1 MTINTGKKT
10 GFTTG
15 SCAAAAAKAA
25 AIMLFEKTK
34 IDSAAIVTPAGVVFD
49 TVVEEVCM
57 EGDRGCATAVSCA
70 VRKHSGDDPDVT
82 DNMLIYAKVSL
93 RDEDKGRVII
103 EGGKGIGRVT
113 RPGLDRQVGEAAINT
128 VPRQMIEREVRAVMD
143 EYDYS
148 GSVDVVIFA
157 PEGEEIAEKTFNSGL
172 GIEGGISIIGTT
184 GLVEPMSTRALIDTI
199 AVQIRQKMA
208 LGEKIL
214 VVSPGNYGFHF
225 MRDTY
230 GFDLDRAVK
239 CSNYIGEAI
248 DLAKDAGFSE
258 MLLVG
263 HGGKLVKTAGGI
275 MNTHSQVADCR
286 MEIMASSVIH
296 ASDRVETAKKILD
309 CVSVDDAY
317 ELMIKAG
324 IERQCFSYIMDR
336 IEYHLKKRAG
346 NMRIECI
353 VFSNSYGLMG
363 KTSGADIMMRQVF
376 TGSEN

>member
-1 MTINTGKKT
+1 
-10 GFTTG
+10 
-15 SCAAAAAKAA
+15 
-25 AIMLFEKTK
+25 
-34 IDSAAIVTPAGVVFD
+34 
-49 TVVEEVCM
+49 
-57 EGDRGCATAVSCA
+57 
-70 VRKHSGDDPDVT
+70 
-82 DNMLIYAKVSL
+82 MLIYAKVSL
-93 RDEDKGRVII
+93 RDDNKGRVYI

-128 VPRQMIEREVRAVMD
+128 VPRQMIEHEVRAVME
-143 EYDYS
+143 EYDHS
-148 GSVDVVIFA
+148 GSVDVVISA
-157 PEGEEIAEKTFNSGL
+157 PAGEEIAAKTFNSRL

-184 GLVEPMSTRALIDTI
+184 GLVEPMSTKALIDTI
-199 AVQIRQKMA
+199 AVEIRQKKA

-248 DLAKDAGFSE
+248 DLAKDAGFSK

-263 HGGKLVKTAGGI
+263 HSGKLVKTAGGI
-275 MNTHSQVADCR
+275 MNTHSLVADCR
-286 MEIMASSVIH
+286 MEIMASSVVH
-296 ASDRVETAKKILD
+296 ASDRMETAKQILG

-317 ELMIKAG
+317 EVMQKAG

-346 NMRIECI
+346 TMHIECI
-353 VFSNSYGLMG
+353 VFSNRYGLLG
-363 KTSGADIMMRQVF
+363 KTSGADVMMKKVF
-376 TGSEN
+376 EKAEK

>member
-1 MTINTGKKT
+1 MNTEKKT

-25 AIMLFEKTK
+25 TVMLLENTK
-34 IDSAAIVTPAGVVFD
+34 IDSITIVTPAGIAFD
-49 TVVEEVCM
+49 TAVEDVHM
-57 EGDRGCATAVSCA
+57 EADGQHTTFVSCA

-93 RDEDKGRVII
+93 RDDNKGRVYI

-128 VPRQMIEREVRAVMD
+128 VPRQMIEHEVRAVME
-143 EYDYS
+143 EYDHS
-148 GSVDVVIFA
+148 GSVDVVISA
-157 PEGEEIAEKTFNSGL
+157 PAGEEIAAKTFNSRL

-184 GLVEPMSTRALIDTI
+184 GLVEPMSTKALIDTI
-199 AVQIRQKMA
+199 AVEIRQKKT

-258 MLLVG
+258 LLLVG

-286 MEIMASSVIH
+286 MEIMASSVVH
-296 ASDRVETAKKILD
+296 ASDRMETAKQILG

-317 ELMIKAG
+317 EVMQKAG
-324 IERQCFSYIMDR
+324 IERQCLSYIMDR

-346 NMRIECI
+346 TMHIECI
-353 VFSNSYGLMG
+353 VFSNRYGLLG
-363 KTSGADIMMRQVF
+363 KTSGADVMMKKVF
-376 TGSEN
+376 EKAEK

>member
-1 MTINTGKKT
+1 MNTEKKT

-25 AIMLFEKTK
+25 TVMLLENTK
-34 IDSAAIVTPAGVVFD
+34 IDSITIVTPAGRAFD
-49 TVVEEVCM
+49 TAVEDVHMEADGQHTTSVC
-57 EGDRGCATAVSCA
+57 CA

-93 RDEDKGRVII
+93 RDDNKGRVYI

-128 VPRQMIEREVRAVMD
+128 VPRQMIEHEVRAVME
-143 EYDYS
+143 EYDHS
-148 GSVDVVIFA
+148 GSVDVVISA
-157 PEGEEIAEKTFNSGL
+157 PAGEEIAAKTFNSRL

-184 GLVEPMSTRALIDTI
+184 GLVEPMSTKALIDTI
-199 AVQIRQKMA
+199 AVEIRQKKA

-258 MLLVG
+258 LLLVG

-286 MEIMASSVIH
+286 MEIMASSVVH
-296 ASDRVETAKKILD
+296 ASDRMETAKQILG

-317 ELMIKAG
+317 EVMQKAG
-324 IERQCFSYIMDR
+324 IERECFSYIIDR

-346 NMRIECI
+346 TMHIECI
-353 VFSNSYGLMG
+353 VFSNRYGLLG
-363 KTSGADIMMRQVF
+363 KTSGADVMMKKVF
-376 TGSEN
+376 EKTEK

>member
-1 MTINTGKKT
+1 MNTEKKT

-25 AIMLFEKTK
+25 TVMLLENTK
-34 IDSAAIVTPAGVVFD
+34 IDSITIVTPAGIAFD
-49 TVVEEVCM
+49 TAVEDVHM
-57 EGDRGCATAVSCA
+57 EADGQHTTFVSCA

-93 RDEDKGRVII
+93 RDDNKGRVYI

-128 VPRQMIEREVRAVMD
+128 VPRQMIEHEVRAVME
-143 EYDYS
+143 EYDHS
-148 GSVDVVIFA
+148 GSVDVVISA
-157 PEGEEIAEKTFNSGL
+157 PAGEEIAAKTFNSRL

-184 GLVEPMSTRALIDTI
+184 GLVEPMSTKALIDTI
-199 AVQIRQKMA
+199 AVEIRQKKA

-248 DLAKDAGFSE
+248 DLAKDTGFSE

-286 MEIMASSVIH
+286 MEIMASSVVH
-296 ASDRVETAKKILD
+296 ASDRMETAKQILG

-317 ELMIKAG
+317 EVMQKAG
-324 IERQCFSYIMDR
+324 IERQCLSYIMDR

-346 NMRIECI
+346 TMHIECI
-353 VFSNSYGLMG
+353 VFSNRYGLLG
-363 KTSGADIMMRQVF
+363 KTSGADVMMKKVF
-376 TGSEN
+376 EKAEK